1 MRNLLYELG
10 HEKQLPSLGKIH
22 LFCDNQGALS
32 LANNPENHQR
42 TKHIDVQYHY
52 TRELVESG
60 ALTTDYCPTKSMLA
74 DALTKPLGPGIFTA
88 LVPQILSTPTQGHV

>member
-1 MRNLLYELG
+1 M
-10 HEKQLPSLGKIH
+10 PGKIR
-22 LFCDNQGALS
+22 LLGDNQGALS

-60 ALTTDYCPTKSMLA
+60 ALITEYCPTSQMLA
-74 DALTKPLGPGIFTA
+74 DALTKPLNQRAFMCLTHQMLGITG
-88 LVPQILSTPTQGHV
+88 QGDQSQTGA